1 MIERKKKILVID
13 DEDKTMTTILKS
25 LGLRNIDEV
34 IVMASDGENAN
45 EIINKN
51 MELNLNN
58 YCSFDL
64 VLMDGEMPRKN
75 GFETTISIRQFLYNK
90 SIP

>member
-45 EIINKN
+45 EIITKDI
-51 MELNLNN
+51 ELNLNN

-64 VLMDGEMPRKN
+64 VLMDG
-75 GFETTISIRQFLYNK
+75 
-90 SIP
+90 